1 MKRTIDQV
9 DVAGKRVL
17 VRVDFN
23 VPIEG
28 GAVVDDLRL
37 RRALPTLRSILDRG
51 GSLVLMSHLGRPAG
65 VGFEPELSLRP
76 VAARLAALIDHEVFV
91 PGDDPIVDAAELQ
104 GHDIVL
110 LENLRFDPREKQGD
124 AAFAASLASLGDIYC
139 DDAFGTAHRS
149 HASMVA
155 VPQAMVGKPRAAGFL
170 LATELAY
177 FEDLLQHAEQ
187 PSVAVLGGAKVSDK
201 MGVIANLLGR
211 VDAILVGGAMA
222 YSFLAAEGIG
232 VGESLVE
239 RDRLDEAASMLA
251 SATSGTTEFL
261 LPHDHVVGEKP
272 VAGTPS
278 QVVSDPIPTG
288 WMGLD
293 IGPETVKRYSEVL
306 LEARTII
313 WNGPMGLC
321 EIAPFGKGTR
331 KIAEAVAEATR
342 RGAVSVIGGG
352 DTAAA
357 VDAVGLAGD
366 MTHISTGGGA
376 SLQVLEGAALPAVE
390 ALDE

>member
-1 MKRTIDQV
+1 MNKRTIRDL
-9 DVAGKRVL
+9 DLRGKRVL

-65 VGFEPELSLRP
+65 IGFEPGLSMRP
-76 VAARLAALIDHEVFV
+76 VAARLAELIDREVFI
-91 PGDDPIVDAAELQ
+91 PGDDPIVDAAKLN
-104 GHDIVL
+104 GHDVVL

-124 AAFAASLASLGDIYC
+124 AAFAESLASLGDIYC

-155 VPQAMVGKPRAAGFL
+155 VPQAMGDKPRAAGFL

-177 FEDLLQHAEQ
+177 FDDLLQHAEQ

-201 MGVIANLLGR
+201 LGVIANLLGT
-211 VDAILVGGAMA
+211 VDVILVGGAMA
-222 YSFLAAEGIG
+222 YSFLASEGIG

-239 RDRLDEAASMLA
+239 RHRLEEAASMLA
-251 SATSGTTEFL
+251 SAAAGMTKIL
-261 LPHDHVVGEKP
+261 LPHDHVVGQKP
-272 VAGTPS
+272 VAGTPT
-278 QVVSDPIPTG
+278 QIVSDPIPAG

-306 LEARTII
+306 HESRTIF

-321 EIAPFGKGTR
+321 EVAPFGKGTR
-331 KIAEAVAEATR
+331 KVAEAIAEATKS
-342 RGAVSVIGGG
+342 GAVSVIGGG

-357 VDAVGLAGD
+357 VAAVGLAGD
-366 MTHISTGGGA
+366 MSHISTGGGA
-376 SLQVLEGAALPAVE
+376 SLQVLEGAALAAVE
-390 ALDE
+390 ALD